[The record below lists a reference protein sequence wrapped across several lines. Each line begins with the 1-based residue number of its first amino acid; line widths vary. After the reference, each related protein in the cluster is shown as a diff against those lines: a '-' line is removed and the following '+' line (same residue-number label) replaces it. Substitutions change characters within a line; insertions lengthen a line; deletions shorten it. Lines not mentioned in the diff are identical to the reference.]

1 PVARVGEVSL
11 AVAEEDVHAVE
22 VDAKGEIHLAVFIK
36 VSGDNASVVQSVRPL
51 DALPEFPV
59 SLAVAEEDRGT
70 VRPGALRRSD
80 DVGEPVTIHVGD
92 RQRVSPGTFLRKS
105 LRRFHETD
113 GTA

>member
-1 PVARVGEVSL
+1 GRNRGRAFADRDDVGIAVAIDIGDEDAPRRIVARQPVARVGEVSL

-70 VRPGALRRSD
+70 V
-80 DVGEPVTIHVGD
+80 
-92 RQRVSPGTFLRKS
+92 
-105 LRRFHETD
+105 
-113 GTA
+113 